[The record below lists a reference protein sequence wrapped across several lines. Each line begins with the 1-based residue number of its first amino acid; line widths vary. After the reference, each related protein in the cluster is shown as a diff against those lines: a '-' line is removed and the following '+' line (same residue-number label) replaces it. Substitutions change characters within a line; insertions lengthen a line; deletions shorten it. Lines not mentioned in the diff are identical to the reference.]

1 MPGPDIYRRSVMLI
15 LFVENV
21 GNFQNDA
28 RDGIVVLTHIRVG
41 HYCYICIKGFLRPST
56 KTWHSWLTFFFF
68 TISGCRGPRHRQSMI
83 HNFNSYIDSPAVA
96 YWKELCLREGTLR
109 HFDKGEDFF
118 SAGQVARY
126 FGYIKSGTL
135 KYVAYGEDGT
145 EHVIGLEFSDEFVA
159 DFPFSFRGQKARS
172 SVIAETPCEI
182 YCLSTATIGERMQ
195 HDHVLREMVMIS
207 TEAVFST
214 VYDRY
219 KDLHIKT
226 PQQRYNELISL
237 HPDLFSLFPLKDIAS
252 FLNITQTHLSR
263 LRKNI

>member
-1 MPGPDIYRRSVMLI
+1 MSD
-15 LFVENV
+15 
-21 GNFQNDA
+21 
-28 RDGIVVLTHIRVG
+28 
-41 HYCYICIKGFLRPST
+41 
-56 KTWHSWLTFFFF
+56 
-68 TISGCRGPRHRQSMI
+68 
-83 HNFNSYIDSPAVA
+83 NFNSYIESPSADF
-96 YWKELCLREGTLR
+96 WRDLCLREGVLR
-109 HFDKGEDFF
+109 HFDKGKDFF
-118 SAGQVARY
+118 TEGQVARY

-145 EHVIGLEFSDEFVA
+145 EHVIGLEFAGEFVT
-159 DFPFSFRGQKARS
+159 DFPFSLRGQKARS
-172 SVIAETPCEI
+172 SVVAETPCEI
-182 YCLSTATIGERMQ
+182 YCLSTVALGERMKT
-195 HDHVLREMVMIS
+195 DPVLKEMVMIG

-226 PQQRYNELISL
+226 PQQRYNDLISR

>member
-1 MPGPDIYRRSVMLI
+1 MNLLMT
-15 LFVENV
+15 N
-21 GNFQNDA
+21 
-28 RDGIVVLTHIRVG
+28 
-41 HYCYICIKGFLRPST
+41 
-56 KTWHSWLTFFFF
+56 
-68 TISGCRGPRHRQSMI
+68 
-83 HNFNSYIDSPAVA
+83 NFNSYIESPSADF
-96 YWKELCLREGTLR
+96 WRDLCLREGVLR

-118 SAGQVARY
+118 TEGQVARY

-135 KYVAYGEDGT
+135 KYVTFGDDGT
-145 EHVIGLEFSDEFVA
+145 EHVIGLEFAGEFVT
-159 DFPFSFRGQKARS
+159 DFPFSLRGQKARS
-172 SVIAETPCEI
+172 SVVAETPCEI
-182 YCLSTATIGERMQ
+182 YCLSTVALGERMKT
-195 HDHVLREMVMIS
+195 DPVLREMVMIG

-226 PQQRYNELISL
+226 PQQRYNDLISL

>member
-1 MPGPDIYRRSVMLI
+1 MNLLMT
-15 LFVENV
+15 N
-21 GNFQNDA
+21 
-28 RDGIVVLTHIRVG
+28 
-41 HYCYICIKGFLRPST
+41 
-56 KTWHSWLTFFFF
+56 
-68 TISGCRGPRHRQSMI
+68 
-83 HNFNSYIDSPAVA
+83 NFNSYIESPSADF
-96 YWKELCLREGTLR
+96 WRDLCLREGVLR

-118 SAGQVARY
+118 TEGQVARY

-135 KYVAYGEDGT
+135 KYVTFGDDGT
-145 EHVIGLEFSDEFVA
+145 EHVIGLEFAGEFVT
-159 DFPFSFRGQKARS
+159 DFPFSLRGQKARA
-172 SVIAETPCEI
+172 SVVAETPCEI
-182 YCLSTATIGERMQ
+182 YCLSTAALGERMKT
-195 HDHVLREMVMIS
+195 DPVLREMVMIG

-226 PQQRYNELISL
+226 PQQRYNDLIAR

>member
-1 MPGPDIYRRSVMLI
+1 MTD
-15 LFVENV
+15 
-21 GNFQNDA
+21 
-28 RDGIVVLTHIRVG
+28 
-41 HYCYICIKGFLRPST
+41 
-56 KTWHSWLTFFFF
+56 
-68 TISGCRGPRHRQSMI
+68 
-83 HNFNSYIDSPAVA
+83 NFNSYIESPSADF
-96 YWKELCLREGTLR
+96 WRDLCLREGVLR

-118 SAGQVARY
+118 TEGQVARY

-135 KYVAYGEDGT
+135 KYVAYGEEGT
-145 EHVIGLEFSDEFVA
+145 EHVIGLEFAGEFVT

-172 SVIAETPCEI
+172 SVVAETPCEI
-182 YCLSTATIGERMQ
+182 YCLSTVALGERMKT
-195 HDHVLREMVMIS
+195 DPVLKEMVMIG

-226 PQQRYNELISL
+226 PQQRYNDLISR

>member
-1 MPGPDIYRRSVMLI
+1 MTD
-15 LFVENV
+15 
-21 GNFQNDA
+21 
-28 RDGIVVLTHIRVG
+28 
-41 HYCYICIKGFLRPST
+41 
-56 KTWHSWLTFFFF
+56 
-68 TISGCRGPRHRQSMI
+68 
-83 HNFNSYIDSPAVA
+83 NFNSYIESPSADF
-96 YWKELCLREGTLR
+96 WRDLCLREGVLR

-118 SAGQVARY
+118 TEGQVARY

-135 KYVAYGEDGT
+135 KNVAYSEDGT
-145 EHVIGLEFSDEFVA
+145 EHVIGLEFAGEFVT

-172 SVIAETPCEI
+172 SVVAETPCEI
-182 YCLSTATIGERMQ
+182 YCLSTVALGERMKT
-195 HDHVLREMVMIS
+195 DPVLKEMVMIG

-226 PQQRYNELISL
+226 PQQRYNDLISR
-237 HPDLFSLFPLKDIAS
+237 HPDLFSIFPLKDIAS

>member
-1 MPGPDIYRRSVMLI
+1 MTD
-15 LFVENV
+15 
-21 GNFQNDA
+21 
-28 RDGIVVLTHIRVG
+28 
-41 HYCYICIKGFLRPST
+41 
-56 KTWHSWLTFFFF
+56 
-68 TISGCRGPRHRQSMI
+68 
-83 HNFNSYIDSPAVA
+83 NFNSYIESPSADFWRA
-96 YWKELCLREGTLR
+96 LCLREGVLR

-118 SAGQVARY
+118 TEGQVARY

-135 KYVAYGEDGT
+135 KYVAYGEEGT
-145 EHVIGLEFSDEFVA
+145 EHVIGLEFAGEFVT

-172 SVIAETPCEI
+172 SVVAETPCEI
-182 YCLSTATIGERMQ
+182 YCLSTVALGERMKT
-195 HDHVLREMVMIS
+195 DPVLKEMVMIG

-226 PQQRYNELISL
+226 PQQRYNDLISR